1 MRMPSNKMLS
11 NPQASTC
18 LIIVM
23 GVAGSGKSTLAH
35 ALAKHF
41 GYIYL
46 DGDDFH
52 SVEAREL
59 MAKNIPLTDEQRAPW
74 VASLKQRLQSNAANN
89 VHTTL
94 AFSGLKQKH
103 RNELRNAGLRTIFLF
118 LNGDKNT
125 IQTRL
130 DNRQGHF
137 MSPLLLESQFSS
149 LENPTEEI
157 DVHTLDTSPN
167 PELVMSQAISVVNN
181 VLLQA

>member
-1 MRMPSNKMLS
+1 MRMPSIQTLS
-11 NPQASTC
+11 NPEADTY

-23 GVAGSGKSTLAH
+23 GVAGSGKSTLAD
-35 ALAKHF
+35 ALAKHY

-52 SVEAREL
+52 SVEARSL
-59 MAKNIPLTDEQRAPW
+59 MAQNIPLTDEQRTPW
-74 VASLKQRLQSNAANN
+74 VAALKQRLKANAANN
-89 VHTTL
+89 QHTIL

-149 LENPTEEI
+149 LENPTEET
-157 DVHTLDTSPN
+157 DVHIVDTCSN
-167 PELVMSQAISVVNN
+167 PEQVFAQAIDAVNKD
-181 VLLQA
+181 LLHL

>member
-1 MRMPSNKMLS
+1 MHMPSNKTLS
-11 NPQASTC
+11 NPEASTC
-18 LIIVM
+18 LIIIM

-35 ALAKHF
+35 ALAEHF

-52 SVEAREL
+52 SIESRNL
-59 MAKNIPLTDEQRAPW
+59 MAKNIPLTDEQRTPW
-74 VASLKQRLQSNAANN
+74 VASLKQRLKDNAANN
-89 VHTTL
+89 LHTTL

-157 DVHTLDTSPN
+157 DVHTLDTCPN
-167 PELVMSQAISVVNN
+167 PEHVIAQAIAVVNK
-181 VLLQA
+181 VLLRA